1 LTNQT
6 KAYIYTI
13 ITVLLWSTVAS
24 AFKIALQ
31 ELDFVQLLFYAS
43 CFSLLSLLAVLV
55 VQRKIHLLIDLTK
68 RDLVYSSLLGLIN
81 PTIYYLI
88 LFKAYDMLPAQEA
101 QPLNWTWPI
110 MLTILSVP
118 LLKQKLTSK
127 KVIAISIAFLGVIVI
142 SSKGNL
148 TECKLTNITGDLLA
162 IGSSVFWA
170 LFWIFNIKDRR
181 DPVVKLFYCFMF
193 GCIYNFII
201 ITLLTDFSI
210 PSFKGITSAAYV
222 GLFEMGISFI
232 LWLKALSLSR
242 DSASVGIIAYIT
254 PFLSLVLIHFVVGE
268 TILISSIIG
277 LILIVTGILF
287 QMLNYSAKTTHNNLL

>member
-1 LTNQT
+1 MTNQT